1 MGNMLCKHL
10 CILNPLKM
18 EIVVER
24 NLSSW
29 YKEVPLVDVRLY
41 VHPIEVSMS

>member
-1 MGNMLCKHL
+1 MGKLLCKHL
-10 CILNPLKM
+10 RILNPLKA

-41 VHPIEVSMS
+41 LHPIKVV